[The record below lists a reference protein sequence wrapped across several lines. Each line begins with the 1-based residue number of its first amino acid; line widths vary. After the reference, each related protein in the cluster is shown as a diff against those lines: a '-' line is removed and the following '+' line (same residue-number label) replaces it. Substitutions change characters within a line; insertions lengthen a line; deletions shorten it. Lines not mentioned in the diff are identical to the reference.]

1 MPSTVIKKNRQI
13 IENYEQHKLGRSV
26 LAACRSVRT
35 PDGEAETTATEV
47 CKRVEA
53 WLRAKPEVTSADIR
67 RKALEALLA
76 FNPEAAYMYRKH

>member
-1 MPSTVIKKNRQI
+1 MQSVIVKKGRRG
-13 IENYEQHKLGRSV
+13 IEDYERHKLSRSV

-35 PDGEAETTATEV
+35 PDGEAEVTASEV

-53 WLRAKPEVTSADIR
+53 WLTAKPEVTSADIR

-76 FNPEAAYMYRKH
+76 YNPEAAYMYRKH

>member
-1 MPSTVIKKNRQI
+1 MNSLIIKKNRH
-13 IENYEQHKLGRSV
+13 IEDYERHKLGRSV

-53 WLRAKPEVTSADIR
+53 WLQAKPEITSADIR

>member
-1 MPSTVIKKNRQI
+1 MVSLIVKKGGRG
-13 IENYEQHKLGRSV
+13 IEDYEQRKLGRSI

-35 PDGEAETTATEV
+35 PDGEAETTAAEV
-47 CKRVEA
+47 CKRVER
-53 WLRAKPEVTSADIR
+53 WLDAKPEVTSADVK